1 MYPPDALW
9 LLCKTIPLRP
19 KECLKIE
26 PKRDLSTLLNIFDHW
41 VPHSSIGCW
50 SWNVTIAN
58 IVTKTRH
65 LIPINI
71 EMMHIAYVDFKC
83 MVHAMSIY

>member
-1 MYPPDALW
+1 MEDNTPQA
-9 LLCKTIPLRP
+9 
-19 KECLKIE
+19 
-26 PKRDLSTLLNIFDHW
+26 KRVLENRTQEKFVDPFEHW

-71 EMMHIAYVDFKC
+71 EMMHIAHVRF
-83 MVHAMSIY
+83 